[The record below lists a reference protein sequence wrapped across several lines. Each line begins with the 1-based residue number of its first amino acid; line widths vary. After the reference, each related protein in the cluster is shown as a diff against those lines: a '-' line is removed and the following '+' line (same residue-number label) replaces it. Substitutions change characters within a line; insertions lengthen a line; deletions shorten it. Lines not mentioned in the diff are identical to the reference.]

1 MGDVALCYTR
11 DTEKILDCENMSD
24 GYLYES
30 EVLFYVGVSF
40 EHNASHSNY
49 YIQNMRDISITYLF
63 YTTFLPKWIEIR
75 FKNFKYDLLSLSG

>member
-49 YIQNMRDISITYLF
+49 YIQNMRDISIY
-63 YTTFLPKWIEIR
+63 IR
-75 FKNFKYDLLSLSG
+75 TDVNYFVQRTL

>member
-1 MGDVALCYTR
+1 MLYMRQHQQYKIEKNVDFKFSRKMLKKKKWVMSRFVILETQK
-11 DTEKILDCENMSD
+11 KILDCENMSD

-49 YIQNMRDISITYLF
+49 
-63 YTTFLPKWIEIR
+63 
-75 FKNFKYDLLSLSG
+75 